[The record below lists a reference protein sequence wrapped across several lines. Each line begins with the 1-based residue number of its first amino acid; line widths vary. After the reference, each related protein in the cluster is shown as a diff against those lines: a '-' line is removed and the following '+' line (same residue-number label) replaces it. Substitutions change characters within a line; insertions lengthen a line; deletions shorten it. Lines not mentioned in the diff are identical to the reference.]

1 MHTIASHE
9 ACQPN
14 SKRSPRRQT
23 EPVRGRRQ
31 VGNQSSHSPTVG
43 AGKVAAAGAG
53 DAKAARANRQHKI
66 EQIFWPERVIWWS
79 RRDRRGGKMH
89 RLQRDGILGRWVTT
103 LLPARVRS
111 GRENFCV
118 FMHPI
123 ACTRGL
129 QRRLFAL

>member
-1 MHTIASHE
+1 
-9 ACQPN
+9 
-14 SKRSPRRQT
+14 
-23 EPVRGRRQ
+23 
-31 VGNQSSHSPTVG
+31 
-43 AGKVAAAGAG
+43 
-53 DAKAARANRQHKI
+53 
-66 EQIFWPERVIWWS
+66 
-79 RRDRRGGKMH
+79 MH